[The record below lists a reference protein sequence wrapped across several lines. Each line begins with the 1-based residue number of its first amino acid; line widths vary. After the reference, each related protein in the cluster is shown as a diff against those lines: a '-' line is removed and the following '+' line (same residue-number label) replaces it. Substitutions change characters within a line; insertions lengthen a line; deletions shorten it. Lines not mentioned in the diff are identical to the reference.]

1 METLKL
7 LFQIYSE
14 FLFLSFTGGSQ
25 QELTGREKR
34 VRRKKKENQD
44 VINGELPK
52 SRPKMRSSRERLAF
66 DPSSVQ
72 STADS
77 TSLKKKKQARRRSD
91 FGK

>member
-1 METLKL
+1 M
-7 LFQIYSE
+7 
-14 FLFLSFTGGSQ
+14 
-25 QELTGREKR
+25 
-34 VRRKKKENQD
+34 RRKKKENQD
-44 VINGELPK
+44 AVNGELPK

-66 DPSSVQ
+66 DPSSV